1 MVWKIKYDN
10 QRNQQETEPLHITK
24 KRRLPMGKKAQDARN
39 FTAPVEEHELE
50 ERYEKYKRI
59 LAGLTV
65 MSDIFMRNVL
75 KKRECTEY
83 ILQVI
88 MDREDLEVKEQI
100 LQKDYKNLQGR
111 SAILDSV
118 VCDREGK
125 RYNVEIQQEN
135 EGASVKRARYHSS
148 LLDVNTLKEGQNF
161 EELGESYVIFI
172 TRNDVLGYGLPIY
185 HIGRRIKEV
194 SEEFPDKTYI
204 IYVNAKIQ
212 DETTELGRLM
222 HDLQCRNAEEMYSEI
237 LAERVRELK
246 ETPKGVDSMCREMDE
261 IYNEGM
267 EKGIEKG
274 LRQGLQEGKMEMKQE
289 TVLSMANLGMP
300 VEQIA
305 AVVKESVGI
314 VQKWISEGKAAV

>member
-1 MVWKIKYDN
+1 
-10 QRNQQETEPLHITK
+10 
-24 KRRLPMGKKAQDARN
+24 MGKEAQDARN
-39 FTAPVEEHELE
+39 FNAPVEEHELK

-59 LAGLTV
+59 LAGLTI

-83 ILQVI
+83 ILRII

-118 VCDREGK
+118 VCDMEEK

-148 LLDVNTLKEGQNF
+148 LLDVNELKEGQTF
-161 EELGESYVIFI
+161 EELPESYVIFI
-172 TRNDVLGYGLPIY
+172 ARNDVLGYGLPIY
-185 HIGRRIKEV
+185 HITKKVEEV
-194 SEEFPDKTYI
+194 REDFRDGAHI
-204 IYVNAKIQ
+204 IYVNAKIK
-212 DETTELGRLM
+212 DKETALGRLM
-222 HDLQCRNAEEMYSEI
+222 HDLQCRTADEMFSEI

-246 ETPKGVDSMCREMDE
+246 ETPEGVDSMCREMDE
-261 IYNEGM
+261 IYNEGIERGL
-267 EKGIEKG
+267 EK
-274 LRQGLQEGKMEMKQE
+274 GKMEMKQE

-305 AVVKESVGI
+305 AVVKESIGM
-314 VQKWISEGKAAV
+314 VQKWISEGKTAV

>member
-1 MVWKIKYDN
+1 
-10 QRNQQETEPLHITK
+10 
-24 KRRLPMGKKAQDARN
+24 MGKEAQDARN
-39 FTAPVEEHELE
+39 FNAPVEEHELK
-50 ERYEKYKRI
+50 ERYEKYKRV
-59 LAGLTV
+59 LAGLTI

-88 MDREDLEVKEQI
+88 MDKQNLQVKEQI

-118 VCDREGK
+118 VCDMEEK

-161 EELGESYVIFI
+161 EELAESYVIFI

-194 SEEFPDKTYI
+194 TEECPDETDI

-237 LAERVRELK
+237 LAGRVRELK
-246 ETPKGVDSMCREMDE
+246 ETPEGVDTMCREMDE
-261 IYNEGM
+261 IYNEGI
-267 EKGIEKG
+267 EIGIERG
-274 LRQGLQEGKMEMKQE
+274 LKQGMTQGLEKGKMEMKQE
-289 TVLSMANLGMP
+289 TVLSMFNLGMP

-305 AVVKESVGI
+305 AVVKESVGM
-314 VQKWISEGKAAV
+314 VQKWISESKAVI

>member
-1 MVWKIKYDN
+1 
-10 QRNQQETEPLHITK
+10 
-24 KRRLPMGKKAQDARN
+24 MGKEAQDARN
-39 FTAPVEEHELE
+39 FTAPVEDCELGI
-50 ERYEKYKRI
+50 RYEKYKRI
-59 LAGLTV
+59 LAGLTI
-65 MSDIFMRNVL
+65 MSDILMRNVL
-75 KKRECTEY
+75 KKQECTEY

-88 MDREDLEVKEQI
+88 MDKQNLQVKEQI

-118 VCDREGK
+118 VCDREEK

-148 LLDVNTLKEGQNF
+148 LLDVNTLKEGQDF
-161 EELGESYVIFI
+161 EGLAESYVIFI

-237 LAERVRELK
+237 LAGRVRELK
-246 ETPKGVDSMCREMDE
+246 ETPEGVDSMCREMDE
-261 IYNEGM
+261 IYNEG
-267 EKGIEKG
+267 IERG
-274 LRQGLQEGKMEMKQE
+274 LQQGMTQGLE
-289 TVLSMANLGMP
+289 
-300 VEQIA
+300 
-305 AVVKESVGI
+305 
-314 VQKWISEGKAAV
+314 